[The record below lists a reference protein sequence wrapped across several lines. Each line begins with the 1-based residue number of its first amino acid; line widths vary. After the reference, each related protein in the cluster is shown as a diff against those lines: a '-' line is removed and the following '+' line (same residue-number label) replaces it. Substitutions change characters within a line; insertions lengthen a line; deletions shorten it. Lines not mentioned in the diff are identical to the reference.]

1 MTTERNSQG
10 RRLLAGM
17 LTMVVVFGG
26 CERAAAPT
34 AQSTSP
40 AASALPA
47 ELWLAAEP
55 AEAVSVRAVKLEA
68 AAGREV
74 AVRGRIGGRKD
85 PFVTGSAVF
94 LLVDKALPTCNERHA
109 DACPTPWDY
118 CCEAREDVLASSAT
132 VQVVGGD
139 GQPLKVGLQGQ
150 HGLVPGAEVVVKGQV
165 AAAEKDGTL
174 VLTARGVYVVTK

>member
-1 MTTERNSQG
+1 MTTERRWRG
-10 RRLLAGM
+10 WLLLAGM
-17 LTMVVVFGG
+17 LTIAVLFSG
-26 CERAAAPT
+26 CKRAAAPT
-34 AQSTSP
+34 THSASP

-47 ELWLAAEP
+47 DLWLAAEP
-55 AEAVSVRAVKLEA
+55 AEAVSVRAAKLDA

-74 AVRGRIGGRKD
+74 VVRGRIGGRKE

-109 DACPTPWDY
+109 DGCPTPWDY
-118 CCEAREDVLASSAT
+118 CCETREDVLASSAT

-139 GQPLKVGLQGQ
+139 GRPLKVGLQGQ
-150 HGLVPGAEVVVKGQV
+150 HGLVPGAEVVVQGQV

-174 VLTARGVYVVTK
+174 VLTARGVHVATK